1 MKTLEILKNRRTYY
15 NINKTLPVKEEK
27 LIDFIKETTELV
39 PDAFNMKSQ
48 RLTIFTGKRHDEL
61 WDTIFDIF
69 NGKVKREK
77 IDSFK
82 NGYGT
87 IIFSIYENVVKSKQE
102 KYPTYADRISSW
114 AEQANGMLQISIWEG
129 LRELGIGASLQHYNP
144 LIDKRVKEKFGL
156 EDNYKIL
163 AQMVF
168 GGIVEEPE
176 AKEKETDIDMRVSI
190 VK

>member
-15 NINKTLPVKEEK
+15 NINKTLPVKEEM
-27 LIDFIKETTELV
+27 LIDFIKEATELV

-87 IIFSIYENVVKSKQE
+87 IIFSIDENVVKSKQE

-144 LIDKRVKEKFGL
+144 FIDKRVKEKFGL

>member
-1 MKTLEILKNRRTYY
+1 
-15 NINKTLPVKEEK
+15 
-27 LIDFIKETTELV
+27 
-39 PDAFNMKSQ
+39 
-48 RLTIFTGKRHDEL
+48 
-61 WDTIFDIF
+61 
-69 NGKVKREK
+69 
-77 IDSFK
+77 
-82 NGYGT
+82 
-87 IIFSIYENVVKSKQE
+87 
-102 KYPTYADRISSW
+102 
-114 AEQANGMLQISIWEG
+114 MLQISIWEG

-144 LIDKRVKEKFGL
+144 IIDNRVKEKFGL

>member
-1 MKTLEILKNRRTYY
+1 
-15 NINKTLPVKEEK
+15 
-27 LIDFIKETTELV
+27 
-39 PDAFNMKSQ
+39 
-48 RLTIFTGKRHDEL
+48 
-61 WDTIFDIF
+61 
-69 NGKVKREK
+69 
-77 IDSFK
+77 
-82 NGYGT
+82 
-87 IIFSIYENVVKSKQE
+87 
-102 KYPTYADRISSW
+102 
-114 AEQANGMLQISIWEG
+114 MLQISIWEG